1 MRDPGTRRRLEG
13 KGKSGVDWV
22 AERMEE
28 KEVETLSLTI
38 GMEDKKEAWESVKRK

>member
-1 MRDPGTRRRLEG
+1 MKDPGKRRRVEG
-13 KGKSGVDWV
+13 KGKSGVAGV

-38 GMEDKKEAWESVKRK
+38 GMEKRRRGKV